1 MPPLRLGSRGRLRHA
16 HDWAWICA
24 ERPEARLTGVVNL
37 VPFPGQPLPL
47 PSPLQRFRLC
57 GPAAHSCKFM
67 PVAAP
72 RQRDSL
78 KWLWSVVRLQGL
90 HNLYGL
96 RWVYCPML
104 CRSLLHRPMLHSSHA
119 LPGGRPLDKC
129 TTLCPCPPGPCPAAA
144 GRCRRG
150 SSCSRAGW
158 RLSRIQLPS
167 ASRSCNG
174 RRR

>member
-24 ERPEARLTGVVNL
+24 ERPEARLIGVVNL

-104 CRSLLHRPMLHSSHA
+104 CRSLLPRPMLHISHA
-119 LPGGRPLDKC
+119 RC
-129 TTLCPCPPGPCPAAA
+129 RAAA
-144 GRCRRG
+144 RWTNAPPCAPARLARALQRSRDAGAAAAVRG
-150 SSCSRAGW
+150 PAGD
-158 RLSRIQLPS
+158 
-167 ASRSCNG
+167 
-174 RRR
+174 